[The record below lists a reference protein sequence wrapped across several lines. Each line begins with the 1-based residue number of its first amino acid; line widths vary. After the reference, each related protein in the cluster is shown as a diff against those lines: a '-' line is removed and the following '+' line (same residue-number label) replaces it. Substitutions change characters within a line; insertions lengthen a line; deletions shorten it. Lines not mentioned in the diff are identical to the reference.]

1 MGKRQGGRSAPT
13 RSRAPFQRCRDHRQT
28 CRGAAAR
35 VWLAGAQADSGL
47 PTTHWPRA
55 GSDFVGAAAGR
66 TGWHRAGALCLVGG
80 APGPRAERG
89 PDVAGDPS
97 AGLDA

>member
-1 MGKRQGGRSAPT
+1 MSLGRTISFFLPSLVYLNGCLKHTPRALILLFFPFYIMGKVSVRE
-13 RSRAPFQRCRDHRQT
+13 
-28 CRGAAAR
+28 
-35 VWLAGAQADSGL
+35 GL

-55 GSDFVGAAAGR
+55 GC
-66 TGWHRAGALCLVGG
+66 HRAGALCLVGG

-89 PDVAGDPS
+89 PDVAGNPS